1 MVSAAAFLYAA
12 WIVFERLFLGITED
26 GFATLATGMM
36 IFGGLQMLSVAVL
49 GAYVSRIYREV
60 KARPLFIVDRIDDA
74 GSVHAPIGEGTAVA
88 QERQP

>member
-1 MVSAAAFLYAA
+1 
-12 WIVFERLFLGITED
+12 
-26 GFATLATGMM
+26 M

-74 GSVHAPIGEGTAVA
+74 GSVHAHAPMGLGTAVA
-88 QERQP
+88 RERQP